1 MKGVMY
7 VVTEFSLHCDLVGNC
22 HVSAARK
29 IALFPVE
36 EAHCLNDRSIDSES

>member
-1 MKGVMY
+1 MY
-7 VVTEFSLHCDLVGNC
+7 VVAEVLLHCDLVGNF

-36 EAHCLNDRSIDSES
+36 ETHYLNDRSIDSES